1 MSDRVGHDLW
11 IFPESQDFG
20 ESVAGSDVVIPLP
33 PDTVLLKAVHLAE
46 AELAGSGLEKGR
58 QRLVTVPPDGDKNV
72 YLFRPVPSSDGP
84 PFRAGL
90 IYVLVQPG
98 MEIQRYASV
107 HLRQLVKRRA
117 SRYGAVRVGLSPG
130 WEQDFAL
137 GRPAFFLTGSGGTA
151 LWRLARLE
159 ADALN
164 RLVLTLQPVR
174 LAHGLAVPSFD
185 QVSDTALRAYLTEQ
199 FEAFQRAVASGA
211 HLEVVDRSANIAEG
225 VLDYC
230 LSGAGRDVPRTLAE
244 RLTAARGVLE
254 EKELRGKFPLTSHAY
269 HLAHKI
275 RELHARIHADQGVQ
289 RGETVRP
296 EEGMSVAGDL
306 SRLLVEVGL
315 ARY

>member
-1 MSDRVGHDLW
+1 MFIYSARFLLVTGHRFARVLSMCW
-11 IFPESQDFG
+11 FSPEWRSNGTRAFTC
-20 ESVAGSDVVIPLP
+20 GSSSSGAR
-33 PDTVLLKAVHLAE
+33 PDTGPSGSVSRLAE
-46 AELAGSGLEKGR
+46 NR
-58 QRLVTVPPDGDKNV
+58 T
-72 YLFRPVPSSDGP
+72 
-84 PFRAGL
+84 
-90 IYVLVQPG
+90 
-98 MEIQRYASV
+98 
-107 HLRQLVKRRA
+107 
-117 SRYGAVRVGLSPG
+117 SR
-130 WEQDFAL
+130 F

-254 EKELRGKFPLTSHAY
+254 EKELRGKVPLTSHAN

-275 RELHARIHADQGVQ
+275 RELHARINADQ
-289 RGETVRP
+289 
-296 EEGMSVAGDL
+296 D
-306 SRLLVEVGL
+306 
-315 ARY
+315 